1 MTELVEALVKSPR
14 LRGYVE
20 ELQQLL
26 AKESAR
32 RERFYEDA
40 NGTIRSEI
48 VTGFEIPVRAIFDAR
63 LNLTALTNLVSS

>member
-48 VTGFEIPVRAIFDAR
+48 VTGFESPVRAIFDAR